1 MLAPAGA
8 WRTVGMLACV
18 LVSCATLTAGP
29 ASAMNQ
35 AASGPP
41 AFRTVER
48 GSQSNIDAPS
58 KVVVRSTAEWA
69 KLWKTHNFDKPEPR
83 VDFDKE
89 MVVGVFMGS
98 RPTGGYTVEI
108 VSLADKDGTLVVS
121 YRETSPRPGTMA
133 AQVLT
138 FPYHLIATAK
148 RSGEVKFEKQP

>member
-1 MLAPAGA
+1 MS
-8 WRTVGMLACV
+8 VGP
-18 LVSCATLTAGP
+18 VST
-29 ASAMNQ
+29 MQQ
-35 AASGPP
+35 AASGSP

-48 GSQSNIDAPS
+48 GSQSNIDS
-58 KVVVRSTAEWA
+58 QSRVVVRSAAEWT

-83 VDFDKE
+83 VDFDEE

-121 YRETSPRPGTMA
+121 YRETSPRPGTMT

-148 RSGEVKFEKQP
+148 RSGDVTFEKVP